1 MNEQISKWQV
11 KNADKPAS
19 QMTKRE
25 MIAAMA
31 MQGLLACGDSHDE
44 HTTTVTAKSAVSL
57 ADALLAE
64 LEKVN
69 DNTI

>member
-1 MNEQISKWQV
+1 MTEQQPNWWRV

-19 QMTKRE
+19 QMIKRE

-31 MQGLLACGDSHDE
+31 MQGIITKGDWESEVNIACR
-44 HTTTVTAKSAVSL
+44 AVEC

-64 LEKVN
+64 LEK
-69 DNTI
+69 TK

>member
-31 MQGLLACGDSHDE
+31 MQGLMANSTSKYGGSATDSVAHIA
-44 HTTTVTAKSAVSL
+44 AKY

-64 LEKVN
+64 LEK
-69 DNTI
+69 TK